1 MASGVR
7 HRAVFDRSSEILRGD
22 GPDIFPSIV
31 PRPPEPA
38 PETAYADRQSFPE
51 IDCVRSLLPDDVI
64 KAAERRAAKIG
75 VSADRV
81 LITAGTLSEESY
93 LRRLA
98 ATLDVRFETFDGIER
113 VQCPLGDE
121 RLLEAAAAGLLPLA
135 ADGDLKLVVAPRGA
149 AIRRIIELIGDKP
162 ELAQRF
168 RFTTEERLRGFI
180 SRHTDIIGERA
191 AQSLHNTWPEL
202 SAAPPRWRAN
212 KGPASAGVLAMLAF
226 FILPAQTALAFEILL
241 AVVFLGWMAL
251 RLIGALIDWR
261 HAAPFPLGLR
271 DDELPVYTIV
281 SALYREA
288 SSVDGLLA
296 AIERLDYP
304 AEKLDVKIVLEADD
318 DDTRAAIDA
327 RHCRI
332 PIDVIVAPPVGPRTK
347 PKALNVALPFA
358 RGAFIV
364 IYDAEDRPEP

>member
-7 HRAVFDRSSEILRGD
+7 HRAVFDRSSDNLRGD
-22 GPDIFPSIV
+22 GPNLFPSIV
-31 PRPPEPA
+31 PESAHDGHAGHRH
-38 PETAYADRQSFPE
+38 FPE

-64 KAAERRAAKIG
+64 LAAERRAAKIG

-81 LITAGTLSEESY
+81 LIAAGTLSEESY

-98 ATLDVRFETFDGIER
+98 VTLDVRFETFGGIER
-113 VQCPLGDE
+113 EQCPLGDE
-121 RLLEAAAAGLLPLA
+121 RLLEAAAAGLLPLT
-135 ADGDLKLVVAPRGA
+135 ADDDLKLVIAPRGA

-191 AQSLHNTWPEL
+191 AQSLHKTWPEL

-212 KGPASAGVLAMLAF
+212 KGPASAGVLAMLAL
-226 FILPAQTALAFEILL
+226 FILPAQTALAFEIMLT
-241 AVVFLGWMAL
+241 VVFLGWMGL

-261 HAAPFPLGLR
+261 HAASFPLGLR

-304 AEKLDVKIVLEADD
+304 ALGSKL
-318 DDTRAAIDA
+318 T
-327 RHCRI
+327 
-332 PIDVIVAPPVGPRTK
+332 
-347 PKALNVALPFA
+347 
-358 RGAFIV
+358 
-364 IYDAEDRPEP
+364 